1 MAAGTIRNVFLNG
14 KQVGTIVSSGDDA
27 TDALACQELLKQL
40 GLYRETNRVDRLFG
54 QACSF
59 SAAARLLYHQ
69 LNRNNADIAKFGA
82 PFVVNMAFSV
92 ELYLKALSE
101 LYGPKLTG
109 HDLAKL
115 YQQLPK
121 QAKRALEDLAPEAS
135 RIVQIQSVPSFK
147 EVLAGVR
154 NAFIDWRYNY
164 EREGLSDMFPIGQSR
179 RCMLRAYRLSS
190 WSTACFWNRRRTAR

>member
-1 MAAGTIRNVFLNG
+1 MAAGTIRNVHFNG
-14 KQVGTIVSSGDDA
+14 KHVGTIVSSGDDA
-27 TDALACQELLKQL
+27 TDALACQDLLKQL
-40 GLYRETNRVDRLFG
+40 GLYRESTRVDRLFG

-59 SAAARLLYHQ
+59 SASARLLYQQ
-69 LNRNNADIAKFGA
+69 LNLNRADIAKFGV

-101 LYGPKLTG
+101 LHGQKLTG

-121 QAKRALEDLAPEAS
+121 RAKQSLEELAPEA
-135 RIVQIQSVPSFK
+135 RLVVQIQDAPSFK

-154 NAFIDWRYNY
+154 TAFVDWRYNY
-164 EREGLSDMFPIGQSR
+164 EREGLSGMFPIPEILFVSYSLHTACVRTGK
-179 RCMLRAYRLSS
+179 L
-190 WSTACFWNRRRTAR
+190 STAAA